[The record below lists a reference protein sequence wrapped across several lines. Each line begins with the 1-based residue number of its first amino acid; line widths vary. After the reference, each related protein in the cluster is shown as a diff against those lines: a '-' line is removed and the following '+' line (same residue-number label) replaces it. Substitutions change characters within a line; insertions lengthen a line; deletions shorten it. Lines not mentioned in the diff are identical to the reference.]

1 MKITDIAPRR
11 HRLSQLYIDGEAA
24 VKVDTE
30 TLLRRGIAIG
40 DELDDEELHA
50 LLQASAKH
58 RAEEKALYLL
68 EHRAHSKKEL
78 ENKIT
83 RAEFDREAARSA
95 VEHMEELGLL
105 NDEDYARRLANE
117 LFTRKKFGARRV
129 KQELRQKGIDDALI
143 AAVMDEFSTERSE
156 TEENIR
162 AILER
167 KYPMARED
175 EKVRRRAVAALQ
187 RYGYGF
193 VQGVDAAAAEL
204 AFLRRR
210 RPQRARLR
218 LARDRPEGR
227 NRQWLLFHRR
237 GQRLHRLRRIGA
249 R

>member
-40 DELDDEELHA
+40 DELDDEELHE

-117 LFTRKKFGARRV
+117 LFTRKNSARAR

-193 VQGVDAAAAEL
+193 DEIFSVLNSE
-204 AFLRRR
+204 
-210 RPQRARLR
+210 
-218 LARDRPEGR
+218 E
-227 NRQWLLFHRR
+227 
-237 GQRLHRLRRIGA
+237 
-249 R
+249 

>member
-1 MKITDIAPRR
+1 M
-11 HRLSQLYIDGEAA
+11 S
-24 VKVDTE
+24 
-30 TLLRRGIAIG
+30 
-40 DELDDEELHA
+40 
-50 LLQASAKH
+50 S
-58 RAEEKALYLL
+58 YLL
-68 EHRAHSKKEL
+68 EEDDGREERIGYLYLEFKRQDSDTYLTIGMGIRARRGKNLDKWYFSLTDGRRIGTDFYLYKDTGEKVTLSKKEL

-193 VQGVDAAAAEL
+193 DEIFSVLNSE
-204 AFLRRR
+204 
-210 RPQRARLR
+210 
-218 LARDRPEGR
+218 E
-227 NRQWLLFHRR
+227 
-237 GQRLHRLRRIGA
+237 
-249 R
+249 

>member
-50 LLQASAKH
+50 LLQASAK
-58 RAEEKALYLL
+58 
-68 EHRAHSKKEL
+68 
-78 ENKIT
+78 
-83 RAEFDREAARSA
+83 AARSA

-117 LFTRKKFGARRV
+117 LFTRKRFGARRV

-187 RYGYGF
+187 RYGYSF
-193 VQGVDAAAAEL
+193 DEIFSVLNSE
-204 AFLRRR
+204 
-210 RPQRARLR
+210 
-218 LARDRPEGR
+218 E
-227 NRQWLLFHRR
+227 
-237 GQRLHRLRRIGA
+237 
-249 R
+249 

>member
-143 AAVMDEFSTERSE
+143 AAVMDEFSTERRKQRKTS
-156 TEENIR
+156 
-162 AILER
+162 APFGA

-193 VQGVDAAAAEL
+193 DEIFSVLNSE
-204 AFLRRR
+204 
-210 RPQRARLR
+210 
-218 LARDRPEGR
+218 E
-227 NRQWLLFHRR
+227 
-237 GQRLHRLRRIGA
+237 
-249 R
+249 

>member
-40 DELDDEELHA
+40 DELDDEELHE

-95 VEHMEELGLL
+95 VEHMEDLGLL

-117 LFTRKKFGARRV
+117 LFTRKRFGARRV

-143 AAVMDEFSTERSE
+143 AAVDVVDEPLAVLDRQQPLLGGVVADADDHAVEQVQRFVDQSRM
-156 TEENIR
+156 
-162 AILER
+162 A
-167 KYPMARED
+167 ARE
-175 EKVRRRAVAALQ
+175 
-187 RYGYGF
+187 
-193 VQGVDAAAAEL
+193 GVERPGEDCS
-204 AFLRRR
+204 AF
-210 RPQRARLR
+210 
-218 LARDRPEGR
+218 
-227 NRQWLLFHRR
+227 HI
-237 GQRLHRLRRIGA
+237 GQR
-249 R
+249 

>member
-129 KQELRQKGIDDALI
+129 KQELRQKGIDG
-143 AAVMDEFSTERSE
+143 
-156 TEENIR
+156 R
-162 AILER
+162 A
-167 KYPMARED
+167 
-175 EKVRRRAVAALQ
+175 
-187 RYGYGF
+187 
-193 VQGVDAAAAEL
+193 
-204 AFLRRR
+204 
-210 RPQRARLR
+210 
-218 LARDRPEGR
+218 
-227 NRQWLLFHRR
+227 HRR
-237 GQRLHRLRRIGA
+237 GDGRVFHRTFGNRGKHPRHFGAKISHGARRRKSAPPCRSRLAALRLRFRRDLLCLKFRRMTVKRRCFGCRAVLCVA
-249 R
+249 RDGQGVQKRPDFRAASVFLRV

>member
-105 NDEDYARRLANE
+105 NDEDYACRLANE
-117 LFTRKKFGARRV
+117 FFTRKKFGARRV

-193 VQGVDAAAAEL
+193 DEIFSVLNSE
-204 AFLRRR
+204 
-210 RPQRARLR
+210 
-218 LARDRPEGR
+218 E
-227 NRQWLLFHRR
+227 
-237 GQRLHRLRRIGA
+237 
-249 R
+249 

>member
-11 HRLSQLYIDGEAA
+11 HRLSQLYIDGEAV

-30 TLLRRGIAIG
+30 TLLRRGISIG

-105 NDEDYARRLANE
+105 NDENYARRLANE

-143 AAVMDEFSTERSE
+143 AAVMDE
-156 TEENIR
+156 
-162 AILER
+162 
-167 KYPMARED
+167 
-175 EKVRRRAVAALQ
+175 
-187 RYGYGF
+187 
-193 VQGVDAAAAEL
+193 
-204 AFLRRR
+204 
-210 RPQRARLR
+210 
-218 LARDRPEGR
+218 
-227 NRQWLLFHRR
+227 
-237 GQRLHRLRRIGA
+237 
-249 R
+249 

>member
-117 LFTRKKFGARRV
+117 LFTRKK
-129 KQELRQKGIDDALI
+129 I
-143 AAVMDEFSTERSE
+143 
-156 TEENIR
+156 
-162 AILER
+162 
-167 KYPMARED
+167 
-175 EKVRRRAVAALQ
+175 RRAPRKAGTAPK
-187 RYGYGF
+187 G
-193 VQGVDAAAAEL
+193 
-204 AFLRRR
+204 
-210 RPQRARLR
+210 
-218 LARDRPEGR
+218 
-227 NRQWLLFHRR
+227 H
-237 GQRLHRLRRIGA
+237 
-249 R
+249 

>member
-40 DELDDEELHA
+40 DELDDEELHE

-117 LFTRKKFGARRV
+117 LFTRKRFGARRV

-143 AAVMDEFSTERSE
+143 AASTMCSR
-156 TEENIR
+156 T
-162 AILER
+162 
-167 KYPMARED
+167 PARVLGRD
-175 EKVRRRAVAALQ
+175 DIGVLAVGRRAD
-187 RYGYGF
+187 F
-193 VQGVDAAAAEL
+193 VVLDADLRVIGVEKS
-204 AFLRRR
+204 
-210 RPQRARLR
+210 
-218 LARDRPEGR
+218 
-227 NRQWLLFHRR
+227 
-237 GQRLHRLRRIGA
+237 
-249 R
+249 

>member
-143 AAVMDEFSTERSE
+143 AAVMDEFPQNVRKQRKTSAPFWS
-156 TEENIR
+156 ENIPWR
-162 AILER
+162 A
-167 KYPMARED
+167 KTKKCA
-175 EKVRRRAVAALQ
+175 AV
-187 RYGYGF
+187 
-193 VQGVDAAAAEL
+193 
-204 AFLRRR
+204 
-210 RPQRARLR
+210 P
-218 LARDRPEGR
+218 
-227 NRQWLLFHRR
+227 
-237 GQRLHRLRRIGA
+237 
-249 R
+249 

>member
-1 MKITDIAPRR
+1 M
-11 HRLSQLYIDGEAA
+11 
-24 VKVDTE
+24 
-30 TLLRRGIAIG
+30 
-40 DELDDEELHA
+40 
-50 LLQASAKH
+50 QASAKH

-156 TEENIR
+156 TEEKHPR
-162 AILER
+162 HFGA
-167 KYPMARED
+167 
-175 EKVRRRAVAALQ
+175 KVSHGARRRKSAPPCRSRLAAL
-187 RYGYGF
+187 
-193 VQGVDAAAAEL
+193 
-204 AFLRRR
+204 
-210 RPQRARLR
+210 RLR
-218 LARDRPEGR
+218 L
-227 NRQWLLFHRR
+227 
-237 GQRLHRLRRIGA
+237 
-249 R
+249 

>member
-95 VEHMEELGLL
+95 VDQ
-105 NDEDYARRLANE
+105 NTSPPARRIPV
-117 LFTRKKFGARRV
+117 T
-129 KQELRQKGIDDALI
+129 
-143 AAVMDEFSTERSE
+143 
-156 TEENIR
+156 
-162 AILER
+162 
-167 KYPMARED
+167 
-175 EKVRRRAVAALQ
+175 
-187 RYGYGF
+187 
-193 VQGVDAAAAEL
+193 AEM
-204 AFLRRR
+204 
-210 RPQRARLR
+210 
-218 LARDRPEGR
+218 E
-227 NRQWLLFHRR
+227 
-237 GQRLHRLRRIGA
+237 
-249 R
+249 

>member
-105 NDEDYARRLANE
+105 NDEDYARRLAA
-117 LFTRKKFGARRV
+117 LRLRFRRDLLCLKFRRMTV
-129 KQELRQKGIDDALI
+129 K
-143 AAVMDEFSTERSE
+143 
-156 TEENIR
+156 
-162 AILER
+162 
-167 KYPMARED
+167 
-175 EKVRRRAVAALQ
+175 RRCFGCRAVLCVA
-187 RYGYGF
+187 RDG
-193 VQGVDAAAAEL
+193 QGVQKRHDFRTASV
-204 AFLRRR
+204 FLRV
-210 RPQRARLR
+210 
-218 LARDRPEGR
+218 
-227 NRQWLLFHRR
+227 
-237 GQRLHRLRRIGA
+237 
-249 R
+249 

>member
-30 TLLRRGIAIG
+30 TLLRRGISIG

-50 LLQASAKH
+50 LLQASAK
-58 RAEEKALYLL
+58 
-68 EHRAHSKKEL
+68 HRAHSKKEL

-143 AAVMDEFSTERSE
+143 AAVIDEFSTERSE

-193 VQGVDAAAAEL
+193 DEIFSVLNSE
-204 AFLRRR
+204 
-210 RPQRARLR
+210 
-218 LARDRPEGR
+218 E
-227 NRQWLLFHRR
+227 
-237 GQRLHRLRRIGA
+237 
-249 R
+249 

>member
-40 DELDDEELHA
+40 DELDDEELHK

-193 VQGVDAAAAEL
+193 DEIFSVLNSE
-204 AFLRRR
+204 
-210 RPQRARLR
+210 
-218 LARDRPEGR
+218 E
-227 NRQWLLFHRR
+227 
-237 GQRLHRLRRIGA
+237 
-249 R
+249 